1 MLKTLLACAIAA
13 ACAAIIVGSIPE
25 STPAA
30 ASALTDG
37 NSRALNIGARTSAAP
52 GAVTPGAGR
61 KADCRQAWPYY
72 EATCLNDSKQASS
85 KSRVIRVIALDR
97 ATTKPT
103 PR

>member
-61 KADCRQAWPYY
+61 KVDCRQAWPYY

>member
-1 MLKTLLACAIAA
+1 MLKTLLACAVAA

-37 NSRALNIGARTSAAP
+37 NSRALNIGAGTSAAP
-52 GAVTPGAGR
+52 RAVTPGAGR

-72 EATCLNDSKQASS
+72 EATCLNDSQQASG

-103 PR
+103 RR